1 MNMEFLREVAP
12 FVIGIVA
19 VPPLA
24 LLATRRNWSSVT
36 KFASVFVLALI
47 LGAAT
52 SYLAGE
58 LIVGMPD
65 GLLAVV
71 IDTSLVYTG
80 SQLAWWLAW
89 KPILALLR
97 RDKPATV
104 ARRQK

>member
-1 MNMEFLREVAP
+1 MDIEFLREVAP
-12 FVIGIVA
+12 FVIGVVA

-24 LLATRRNWSSVT
+24 LLATRQNWSGIA
-36 KFASVFVLALI
+36 KFAGVFVLALI
-47 LGAAT
+47 LGGVT

-58 LIVGMPD
+58 LVVGMPD

-80 SQLAWWLAW
+80 SQLSW
-89 KPILALLR
+89 KLLWRPIIALTR
-97 RDKPATV
+97 REKPSTV